1 MVRGRSLAEPNLF
14 SIQIKRNQGLSQN
27 GPLDFDDAANKKV
40 PAQGAAAGNVTGKQ
54 GRDKLDSFWVC
65 FFKLDDVSN
74 ETIERLYGVLVEQGV
89 EVLRE
94 LSPVLRCP
102 SVSGR
107 YQSSIEAM
115 ERGREL
121 TQNLGG

>member
-1 MVRGRSLAEPNLF
+1 MVRSRGLAELNLL
-14 SIQIKRNQGLSQN
+14 SARSRGNQRLSQN
-27 GPLDFDDAANKKV
+27 GPLDFNDATNKEV
-40 PAQGAAAGNVTGKQ
+40 PAQGAAARDVTGEQ
-54 GRDKLDSFWVC
+54 GRDELDGFWVC
-65 FFKLDDVSN
+65 FFELDDVSN
-74 ETIERLYGVLVEQGV
+74 ETIERFNGVLVEQGV

-107 YQSSIEAM
+107 YQSSIETM

-121 TQNLGG
+121 A